1 MSTFEPAGSL
11 TFVTLIVVVE
21 LGARGSGKGS
31 GSGSGTEGGDG
42 DDFVN
47 LGDNSIEVEVAV
59 VERAE
64 SLEEEVAEDREEKGG
79 SERS

>member
-21 LGARGSGKGS
+21 PRARGSGKGS
-31 GSGSGTEGGDG
+31 GSGSGTEGGD
-42 DDFVN
+42 DFVN
-47 LGDNSIEVEVAV
+47 LGDNSIEIEVAV

-79 SERS
+79 SARS